1 MTTRT
6 QRQKPASV
14 VTVEGGNRRCNRVL
28 VSYVSHSLEY
38 TTLSRSGTTL
48 IPRHLFTRPPL
59 SPPLSSFLSFFLS
72 FFLSSSLKEKASYSF
87 FPYLHTDTVCVWRH
101 GHNGNCRPR
110 QSTIHKGPQR
120 SDENPFPG
128 KLVWIAAVPMIRKR
142 GILSFILSYVTIY
155 RD

>member
-1 MTTRT
+1 MQPCARKLCIAFFGVHNPFSKRYHSHPSTPFYATT
-6 QRQKPASV
+6 SF
-14 VTVEGGNRRCNRVL
+14 
-28 VSYVSHSLEY
+28 S
-38 TTLSRSGTTL
+38 
-48 IPRHLFTRPPL
+48 
-59 SPPLSSFLSFFLS
+59 PLSSFLSFFLS